1 MRRAVIVDVVRSPF
15 ARGRAGGALEG
26 VHPVDLYAQTL
37 QALVARTGV
46 DPGLIEDVITGCV
59 IQVAEQSGN
68 IGRQAVL
75 AAGLPERVPAVT
87 LDRKCGS
94 AQQAFDFAAQGVIAG
109 AYDVVVAGGVE
120 MMSLVPMR
128 ANRMGKDN
136 EGPAFHR
143 RYPEGLVRQ
152 GISAELIAA
161 RWGIGREAMDEY
173 ALSSHARA
181 IAAEDRGVTQRA
193 IAPVAVPT
201 ADGGGRRVDRDEG
214 PRRDTTREKLAS
226 LKPSFEDGTSAS
238 RFPEIR
244 WGVTAGNSSPVTD
257 GASATLIVEEG
268 VAIRLGLKP
277 RAAITHF
284 ALSGD
289 DPIVMLTAII
299 PATRKLLGRAGLSI
313 DRIDA
318 FEVNEAFASVVLAW
332 LRDTG
337 AEPARVNVN
346 GGAIAL
352 GHPVGA
358 SGGRLLANLLAVL
371 EETGGRYGLQTL
383 SGSRSRLRLAS
394 TRPLVRA
401 LVRASVGGDGDRR
414 RQSHSPNI

>member
-15 ARGRAGGALEG
+15 GRGRPGGVLDG
-26 VHPVDLYAQTL
+26 VHPVDLYAQVL
-37 QALVARTGV
+37 QALMRRTGV
-46 DPGLIEDVITGCV
+46 DPALIEDVITGCV

-75 AAGLPERVPAVT
+75 AAGFPETVPAVT
-87 LDRKCGS
+87 IDRKCGS

-109 AYDVVVAGGVE
+109 AYDLVVAGGVE

-152 GISAELIAA
+152 GVSAELIAA
-161 RWGIGREAMDEY
+161 RWAIDREAMDAF
-173 ALSSHARA
+173 ALESHRRA
-181 IAAEDRGVTQRA
+181 VVAEDRGATALA
-193 IAPVAVPT
+193 IAPIDVPT
-201 ADGGGRRVDRDEG
+201 PEGLQRVERDEG
-214 PRRDTTREKLAS
+214 PRRDTSLEKLGGLRPA
-226 LKPSFEDGTSAS
+226 FEVAATST

-244 WGVTAGNSSPVTD
+244 WSVTAGNSSQVTD
-257 GASATLIVEEG
+257 GAAAILIAEAS
-268 VAIRLGLKP
+268 VAVRLGLRP

-284 ALSGD
+284 ALAGD
-289 DPIVMLTAII
+289 DPVMMLTAII
-299 PATRKLLGRAGLSI
+299 PATRKLLRRAGLSLNQI
-313 DRIDA
+313 DC

-332 LRDTG
+332 QRETG
-337 AEPARVNVN
+337 ADPDRVNRW

-358 SGGRLLANLLAVL
+358 SGGRLLANLLGTL
-371 EETGGRYGLQTL
+371 DETGGRYGLQTMCE
-383 SGSRSRLRLAS
+383 SGGMANATLIERL
-394 TRPLVRA
+394 
-401 LVRASVGGDGDRR
+401 
-414 RQSHSPNI
+414 

>member
-15 ARGRAGGALEG
+15 GRARPGGALEG
-26 VHPVDLYAQTL
+26 LHPVDLYAQVL
-37 QALVARTGV
+37 RALVQRTGV
-46 DPGLIEDVITGCV
+46 DPATIEDVITGCV

-75 AAGLPERVPAVT
+75 AAGFPEAVPAVT

-94 AQQAFDFAAQGVIAG
+94 AQQAFDFAAQGVVAG

-152 GISAELIAA
+152 GVSAELIAA
-161 RWGIGREAMDEY
+161 RWGIGREAMDAF
-173 ALSSHARA
+173 ALESHRRA
-181 IAAEDRGVTQRA
+181 IAAEDRGATVRA
-193 IAPVAVPT
+193 IAPVEIATSEGLRSVE
-201 ADGGGRRVDRDEG
+201 RDEG
-214 PRRDTTREKLAS
+214 PRRETSLEKLGA
-226 LKPSFEDGTSAS
+226 LKPSFEDAGMAA

-244 WGVTAGNSSPVTD
+244 WSVTAGNASQVTD
-257 GASATLIVEEG
+257 GASAVLIAEES
-268 VAIRLGLKP
+268 VALRLGLKP

-284 ALSGD
+284 ALAGD
-289 DPIVMLTAII
+289 DPVMMLTAII
-299 PATRKLLGRAGLSI
+299 PATRKLLRRADLSL
-313 DRIDA
+313 DRIDS

-332 LRDTG
+332 FKDTG
-337 AEPARVNVN
+337 ADPARVNPW

-358 SGGRLLANLLAVL
+358 SGGRLLANLLGTL
-371 EETGGRYGLQTL
+371 EETRGRYGLQTMCE
-383 SGSRSRLRLAS
+383 SGGMANATLIERL
-394 TRPLVRA
+394 
-401 LVRASVGGDGDRR
+401 
-414 RQSHSPNI
+414 

>member
-15 ARGRAGGALEG
+15 GRARPGGALDG
-26 VHPVDLYAQTL
+26 VHPVDLYAQVL
-37 QALVARTGV
+37 QALVRRTGV
-46 DPGLIEDVITGCV
+46 DPAMVEDVITGCV

-75 AAGLPERVPAVT
+75 AAGFPEGVPAVT

-109 AYDVVVAGGVE
+109 AYDLVIAGGVE

-128 ANRMGKDN
+128 VNRMGKDN

-152 GISAELIAA
+152 GVSAELIAA
-161 RWGIGREAMDEY
+161 RWGIGREAMDAF
-173 ALSSHARA
+173 ALESHRRA
-181 IAAEDRGVTQRA
+181 IAAEERGATAQA
-193 IAPVAVPT
+193 ITPVDIPVP
-201 ADGGGRRVDRDEG
+201 DGLRRVERDEG
-214 PRRDTTREKLAS
+214 PRRDSSLEKLGA
-226 LKPSFEDGTSAS
+226 LRPAFEDAAMAA

-244 WGVTAGNSSPVTD
+244 WSVTAGNSSQVTD
-257 GASATLIVEEG
+257 GAAAVLIAEES
-268 VAIRLGLKP
+268 VAVRLGLRP

-284 ALSGD
+284 ALAGD
-289 DPIVMLTAII
+289 DPVMMLTAII
-299 PATRKLLGRAGLSI
+299 PATRKILERASMPL
-313 DRIDA
+313 DRIDC

-332 LRDTG
+332 LKETG
-337 AEPARVNVN
+337 ANPDRVNRW

-358 SGGRLLANLLAVL
+358 SGGRLLANLLGTL
-371 EETGGRYGLQTL
+371 EETGGRYGLQTMCE
-383 SGSRSRLRLAS
+383 SGGMANATLIEL
-394 TRPLVRA
+394 L
-401 LVRASVGGDGDRR
+401 
-414 RQSHSPNI
+414 

>member
-15 ARGRAGGALEG
+15 GRARPGGALEG
-26 VHPVDLYAQTL
+26 LHPVDLYAQVL
-37 QALVARTGV
+37 RALVQRTGV
-46 DPGLIEDVITGCV
+46 DPAIIEDVITGCV

-75 AAGLPERVPAVT
+75 AAGFPEAVPAVT

-109 AYDVVVAGGVE
+109 AYDVIVAGGVE

-152 GISAELIAA
+152 GVSAELIAA
-161 RWGIGREAMDEY
+161 RWGIGREAMDAF
-173 ALSSHARA
+173 ALTSHRRA
-181 IAAEDRGVTQRA
+181 IAAEDREASVRA
-193 IAPVAVPT
+193 IAPVEITTP
-201 ADGGGRRVDRDEG
+201 DGLRTVERDEG
-214 PRRDTTREKLAS
+214 PRRETSLEKLGA
-226 LKPSFEDGTSAS
+226 LKPSFEDAAMAA

-244 WGVTAGNSSPVTD
+244 WSVTAGNASQVTD
-257 GASATLIVEEG
+257 GASAILIAEES
-268 VAIRLGLKP
+268 VAARLGLKP

-284 ALSGD
+284 ALAGD
-289 DPIVMLTAII
+289 DPVMMLTAII
-299 PATRKLLGRAGLSI
+299 PATRKLLRRAGLSL
-313 DRIDA
+313 DRIDS

-332 LRDTG
+332 LKETG
-337 AEPARVNVN
+337 ADPARVNPW

-358 SGGRLLANLLAVL
+358 SGGRLLANLLGTL
-371 EETGGRYGLQTL
+371 EETGGRYGLQTMCE
-383 SGSRSRLRLAS
+383 SGGMANATLIERL
-394 TRPLVRA
+394 
-401 LVRASVGGDGDRR
+401 
-414 RQSHSPNI
+414 

>member
-15 ARGRAGGALEG
+15 GRARPGGALEG
-26 VHPVDLYAQTL
+26 LHPVDLYAQVL
-37 QALVARTGV
+37 QALVQRTGV
-46 DPGLIEDVITGCV
+46 DPAIIEDVITGCV

-75 AAGLPERVPAVT
+75 AGGFPETVPAVT

-152 GISAELIAA
+152 GVSAELIAA
-161 RWGIGREAMDEY
+161 RWGIGREAMDAF
-173 ALSSHARA
+173 ALESHQRA
-181 IAAEDRGVTQRA
+181 IAAEDRGASVRA
-193 IAPVAVPT
+193 IAPVEITMP
-201 ADGGGRRVDRDEG
+201 DGARSIKRDEG
-214 PRRDTTREKLAS
+214 PRRETSLEKLGV
-226 LKPSFEDGTSAS
+226 LRPSFEDAAMAA

-244 WGVTAGNSSPVTD
+244 WSVTAGNASQVTD
-257 GASATLIVEEG
+257 GASAILIAEES
-268 VAIRLGLKP
+268 VAAYLGLKP

-284 ALSGD
+284 ALAGGD
-289 DPIVMLTAII
+289 PVMMLTAII
-299 PATRKLLGRAGLSI
+299 PATRKLLRRAGLSL
-313 DRIDA
+313 DRIDS

-332 LRDTG
+332 LKDTG
-337 AEPARVNVN
+337 ADPARVNPW

-358 SGGRLLANLLAVL
+358 SGGRLLANLLGTL
-371 EETGGRYGLQTL
+371 EETGGRYGLQTMCE
-383 SGSRSRLRLAS
+383 SGGMANATLIERL
-394 TRPLVRA
+394 
-401 LVRASVGGDGDRR
+401 
-414 RQSHSPNI
+414 

>member
-15 ARGRAGGALEG
+15 GRARPGGALDG
-26 VHPVDLYAQTL
+26 VHPVDLYAQVL
-37 QALVARTGV
+37 QALVQRTGA
-46 DPGLIEDVITGCV
+46 DPAMVEDVITGCV

-75 AAGLPERVPAVT
+75 AAGFPEGVPAVT

-109 AYDVVVAGGVE
+109 AYDLVIAGGVE

-128 ANRMGKDN
+128 VNRMGKDN

-152 GISAELIAA
+152 GVSAELIAA
-161 RWGIGREAMDEY
+161 RWGIGREAMDAF
-173 ALSSHARA
+173 ALESHRRA
-181 IAAEDRGVTQRA
+181 IAAEERGATAQA
-193 IAPVAVPT
+193 ITPVDIPVP
-201 ADGGGRRVDRDEG
+201 DGLRRVERDEG
-214 PRRDTTREKLAS
+214 PRRDSSLEKLGA
-226 LKPSFEDGTSAS
+226 LRPAFEDAATAA

-244 WGVTAGNSSPVTD
+244 WSVTAGNSSQVTD
-257 GASATLIVEEG
+257 GAAAVLIAEES
-268 VAIRLGLKP
+268 VAVRLGLRP

-284 ALSGD
+284 ALAGD
-289 DPIVMLTAII
+289 DPVMMLTAII
-299 PATRKLLGRAGLSI
+299 PATRKILERASMPL
-313 DRIDA
+313 DRIDC

-332 LRDTG
+332 LKETG
-337 AEPARVNVN
+337 ANPDRINRW

-358 SGGRLLANLLAVL
+358 SGGRLLANLLGTL
-371 EETGGRYGLQTL
+371 EETGGRYGLQTMCE
-383 SGSRSRLRLAS
+383 SGGMANATLIEL
-394 TRPLVRA
+394 L
-401 LVRASVGGDGDRR
+401 
-414 RQSHSPNI
+414 

>member
-15 ARGRAGGALEG
+15 GRGRPDGALDG
-26 VHPVDLYAQTL
+26 IHPVDLYAQIL
-37 QALVARTGV
+37 QALVRRTGV
-46 DPGLIEDVITGCV
+46 DPAMIEDVITGCV

-75 AAGLPERVPAVT
+75 AAGFPDSVPAVT

-109 AYDVVVAGGVE
+109 AYDIVVAGGVE

-128 ANRMGKDN
+128 VNRMGKDN

-152 GISAELIAA
+152 GVSAELIAA
-161 RWGIGREAMDEY
+161 RWKIDREAMDQF
-173 ALSSHARA
+173 ALESHQRA
-181 IAAEDRGVTQRA
+181 VMAEDRGATAQA
-193 IAPVAVPT
+193 ITPVDFPK
-201 ADGGGRRVDRDEG
+201 ADGLRRVERDEG
-214 PRRDTTREKLAS
+214 PRRDTSLERLAA
-226 LKPSFEDGTSAS
+226 LKPAFEDAATAA

-244 WGVTAGNSSPVTD
+244 WSVTAGNSSQVTD
-257 GASATLIVEEG
+257 GAAAVLIVEES
-268 VAIRLGLKP
+268 VAARLGLKP

-284 ALSGD
+284 ALAGGD
-289 DPIVMLTAII
+289 PVMMLTAII
-299 PATRKLLGRAGLSI
+299 PATQKLLKRAGLTLE
-313 DRIDA
+313 RIDS

-332 LRDTG
+332 LKDSG
-337 AEPARVNVN
+337 ADPARVNRW

-358 SGGRLLANLLAVL
+358 SGGRLLANLLGTL
-371 EETGGRYGLQTL
+371 EGTGGRFGLQTMCE
-383 SGSRSRLRLAS
+383 SGGMANATLIERL
-394 TRPLVRA
+394 
-401 LVRASVGGDGDRR
+401 
-414 RQSHSPNI
+414 

>member
-15 ARGRAGGALEG
+15 GRARPGGALEG
-26 VHPVDLYAQTL
+26 LHPVDLYAQIL
-37 QALVARTGV
+37 QALVQRTGV
-46 DPGLIEDVITGCV
+46 DPAMIEDVITGCV

-75 AAGLPERVPAVT
+75 AAGFPECVPAVT

-94 AQQAFDFAAQGVIAG
+94 AQQAFDFAAQGIIAG
-109 AYDVVVAGGVE
+109 AYDLVIAGGVE

-152 GISAELIAA
+152 GVSAELIAA
-161 RWGIGREAMDEY
+161 RWGIGREAMDAF
-173 ALSSHARA
+173 ALESHRRA
-181 IAAEDRGVTQRA
+181 FTAEDRGATARA
-193 IAPVAVPT
+193 ITPVDVPAP
-201 ADGGGRRVDRDEG
+201 DGLRRVERDEG
-214 PRRDTTREKLAS
+214 PRRDSSLEKLSA
-226 LKPSFEDGTSAS
+226 LRPAFEDAATAM

-244 WGVTAGNSSPVTD
+244 WSVTAGNSSQVTD
-257 GASATLIVEEG
+257 GAAAVLIAEES
-268 VAIRLGLKP
+268 VAVRLGLKP

-284 ALSGD
+284 ALAGD
-289 DPIVMLTAII
+289 DPVMMLTAIM
-299 PATRKLLGRAGLSI
+299 PATRKILKRAGMPL
-313 DRIDA
+313 DRIDC

-332 LRDTG
+332 LKETG
-337 AEPARVNVN
+337 ANPDRVNRW

-358 SGGRLLANLLAVL
+358 SGGRLLANLLGTL
-371 EETGGRYGLQTL
+371 EEIGGRYGLQTMCE
-383 SGSRSRLRLAS
+383 SGGMANATLIEVL
-394 TRPLVRA
+394 
-401 LVRASVGGDGDRR
+401 
-414 RQSHSPNI
+414 

>member
-15 ARGRAGGALEG
+15 GRARPGGALEG
-26 VHPVDLYAQTL
+26 LHPVDLYAQVL
-37 QALVARTGV
+37 QALVQRTGV
-46 DPGLIEDVITGCV
+46 DPTIIEDVITGCV

-75 AAGLPERVPAVT
+75 AAGFPEAVPAVT

-152 GISAELIAA
+152 GVSAELIAA
-161 RWGIGREAMDEY
+161 RWGIGREAMDAF
-173 ALSSHARA
+173 ALESHQRA
-181 IAAEDRGVTQRA
+181 IAAEDRGASVRA
-193 IAPVAVPT
+193 IAPVEITMP
-201 ADGGGRRVDRDEG
+201 DGARSIKRDEG
-214 PRRDTTREKLAS
+214 PRRETSLEKLGV
-226 LKPSFEDGTSAS
+226 LRPSFEDAAMAA

-244 WGVTAGNSSPVTD
+244 WSVTAGNASQVTD
-257 GASATLIVEEG
+257 GASAILIAEES
-268 VAIRLGLKP
+268 VAARLGLKP

-284 ALSGD
+284 ALAGD
-289 DPIVMLTAII
+289 DPVMMLTAII
-299 PATRKLLGRAGLSI
+299 PATRKLLRRAGLSL
-313 DRIDA
+313 DRIDS

-332 LRDTG
+332 LKDTG
-337 AEPARVNVN
+337 ADPARVNPW

-358 SGGRLLANLLAVL
+358 SGGRLLANLLGTL
-371 EETGGRYGLQTL
+371 EETGGRYGLQTMCE
-383 SGSRSRLRLAS
+383 SGGMANATLIERL
-394 TRPLVRA
+394 
-401 LVRASVGGDGDRR
+401 
-414 RQSHSPNI
+414 